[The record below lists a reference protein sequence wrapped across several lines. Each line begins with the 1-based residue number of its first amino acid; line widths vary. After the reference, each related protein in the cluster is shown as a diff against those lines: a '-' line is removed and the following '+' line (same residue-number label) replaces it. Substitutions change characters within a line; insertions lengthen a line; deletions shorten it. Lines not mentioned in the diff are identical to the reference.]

1 MFRPQAETQ
10 VKFDLGIKKV
20 AELENIEVTAEE
32 IENEYEKVAEQYK
45 MKVEQIKKFV
55 PESDI
60 KKDISRFK
68 ALDIL
73 RANRIEK

>member
-1 MFRPQAETQ
+1 
-10 VKFDLGIKKV
+10 
-20 AELENIEVTAEE
+20 
-32 IENEYEKVAEQYK
+32 

-68 ALDIL
+68 ALEIL